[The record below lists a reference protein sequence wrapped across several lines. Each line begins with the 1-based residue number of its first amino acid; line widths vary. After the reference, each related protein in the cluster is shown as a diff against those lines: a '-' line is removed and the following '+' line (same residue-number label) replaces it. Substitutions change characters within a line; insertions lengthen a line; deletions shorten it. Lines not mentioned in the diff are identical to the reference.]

1 MTQPRNQL
9 VDPTHAGTFHCV
21 NRCVRRSWRCG
32 FDKYLGESYEDRKS
46 WAEARI
52 MKSLIL
58 TFFGLLLAGTSM
70 ANDPVWSHSRA
81 GDGNFPDIAHTLL
94 VADQALYVA
103 GGVSRSAGD
112 LQVPRGFL
120 ARHDQQSGA
129 QLWAVEIL
137 PASLNTLGLQCSVAR
152 QLPNSLGI
160 AVGCSSAIDGY
171 GVFVFSAD
179 GAPRWSVLIGT
190 SDAEQDVFGGLA
202 VDTQGRL
209 FLAGTHRT
217 GAIDSVRVHALSPGG
232 QALWNADYPGPE
244 NAANAVA
251 IVADELGGA
260 VVAGTITTKD
270 RYIELLVVRFSAIG
284 ALAWHRGFG
293 GPDGGSIDEAS
304 DLVLHG
310 GEIYVAGTINGD
322 TEAGSDG
329 FLARLGMDGS
339 PAWQVSFDAGTGSAE
354 SFRALAVDAG
364 GAYAVGAS
372 TMDGDRSDTLIAAFS
387 PQGALSWSHRTP
399 AAFGTQ
405 NRYWDIDL
413 DAAGKPHVAGAAALV
428 FGSTAAIYDSFST
441 DGRLLRREA
450 YTGPVGVA
458 EARALG
464 VDSGGNVYLAG
475 TVTATSTGF
484 DAMTL
489 RYDEDQLF
497 SDGFGPS
504 H

>member
-1 MTQPRNQL
+1 
-9 VDPTHAGTFHCV
+9 
-21 NRCVRRSWRCG
+21 
-32 FDKYLGESYEDRKS
+32 
-46 WAEARI
+46 
-52 MKSLIL
+52 
-58 TFFGLLLAGTSM
+58 M
-70 ANDPVWSHSRA
+70 ANDPSWTHRRA
-81 GDGNFPDIAHTLL
+81 GDGNFPDVAQTLL

-103 GGVSRSAGD
+103 GGVYRSAGN
-112 LQVPRGFL
+112 LQVARGFL

-152 QLPNSLGI
+152 QIPNSMDI
-160 AVGCSSAIDGY
+160 AVGCGSGIDGY
-171 GVFVFSAD
+171 GVFVFGAD
-179 GAPRWSVLIGT
+179 GTPRWSVLVGT
-190 SDAEQDVFGGLA
+190 SDAAQDVFGGLA
-202 VDTQGRL
+202 VDAQGRL

-251 IVADELGGA
+251 IAADELGGA

-270 RYIELLVVRFSAIG
+270 RYIELLVARFSADG
-284 ALAWHRGFG
+284 AVAWHRGFG
-293 GPDGGSIDEAS
+293 GPDGGSVDEAS
-304 DLVLHG
+304 DIVLQG
-310 GEIYVAGTINGD
+310 GDIYVAGTLNGD

-339 PAWQVSFDAGTGSAE
+339 VVWQACFDGGSGSDQ

-364 GAYAVGAS
+364 GGAYAVGLS
-372 TMDGDRSDTLIAAFS
+372 TTNGDPSDTLIAAFS
-387 PQGALSWSHRTP
+387 PQGALRWSHRTP
-399 AAFGTQ
+399 AAFATQ

-413 DAAGKPHVAGAAALV
+413 DAAGKPHVAGAATLV
-428 FGSTAAIYDSFST
+428 FGSTAAIYDIFAT
-441 DGRLLRREA
+441 DGSLLRREA
-450 YTGPVGVA
+450 YTGPAGAA

-464 VDSGGNVYLAG
+464 FDSRGNVYLAG
-475 TVTATSTGF
+475 TFSAASTGF

-489 RYDEDQLF
+489 RYDQDQLF
-497 SDGFGPS
+497 SDGFGVS

>member
-1 MTQPRNQL
+1 
-9 VDPTHAGTFHCV
+9 
-21 NRCVRRSWRCG
+21 
-32 FDKYLGESYEDRKS
+32 
-46 WAEARI
+46 

-58 TFFGLLLAGTSM
+58 TFLGLLLAGTSI
-70 ANDPVWSHSRA
+70 ANDPTWTHRRA
-81 GDGNFPDIAHTLL
+81 GDGNFSDVAHTVL

-103 GGVSRSAGD
+103 GGVYRSAGN

-137 PASLNTLGLQCSVAR
+137 PASLNTLGLQCRVVR
-152 QLPNSLGI
+152 QMPNSLDI
-160 AVGCSSAIDGY
+160 AVGCGSAIDGY
-171 GVFVFSAD
+171 GVFVFGAD
-179 GAPRWSVLIGT
+179 GAPRWSVLVGT
-190 SDAEQDVFGGLA
+190 ADADQDVFGGLA
-202 VDTQGRL
+202 VDAQGRL

-217 GAIDSVRVHALSPGG
+217 GAINSVRVHALSPGG

-251 IVADELGGA
+251 IAADELGGA

-270 RYIELLVVRFSAIG
+270 RYIELLVVRFSAVG
-284 ALAWHRGFG
+284 AVAWHRGFG
-293 GPDGGSIDEAS
+293 GPDAGSIDEAS
-304 DLVLHG
+304 DIVLHG
-310 GEIYVAGTINGD
+310 GEIYVAGTLNRN
-322 TEAGSDG
+322 TEAGSHG
-329 FLARLGMDGS
+329 FLARLGVDGS
-339 PAWQVSFDAGTGSAE
+339 VAWQVSFDGGSGSAE

-372 TMDGDRSDTLIAAFS
+372 TIDGDRSDTLIAAFS
-387 PQGALSWSHRTP
+387 PQGALRWSHRTP
-399 AAFGTQ
+399 AAFVTQ

-413 DAAGKPHVAGAAALV
+413 DAAGKPHVAGAATLV
-428 FGSTAAIYDSFST
+428 FGSTAAIYDSFAT

-450 YTGPVGVA
+450 YTSPAGVA

-464 VDSGGNVYLAG
+464 VDSRGNVYLAG
-475 TVTATSTGF
+475 TFTAATTGF

-497 SDGFGPS
+497 SDGFGAS

>member
-1 MTQPRNQL
+1 
-9 VDPTHAGTFHCV
+9 
-21 NRCVRRSWRCG
+21 
-32 FDKYLGESYEDRKS
+32 
-46 WAEARI
+46 
-52 MKSLIL
+52 MKTLIL
-58 TFFGLLLAGTSM
+58 TFVALLLAGTSM
-70 ANDPVWSHSRA
+70 ANDPIWSHRRA
-81 GDGNFPDIAHTLL
+81 GDGNFSDVAHTLL

-103 GGVSRSAGD
+103 GGVVRSAGN
-112 LQVPRGFL
+112 LQVSRGFL

-137 PASLNTLGLQCSVAR
+137 PAALNTLGLHCRVVR
-152 QLPNSLGI
+152 QLPNSLDI
-160 AVGCSSAIDGY
+160 AVGCGSAIDGY
-171 GVFVFSAD
+171 GVFVFGAD
-179 GAPRWSVLIGT
+179 GAPRWSVLVGT
-190 SDAEQDVFGGLA
+190 SDADLDVFGGLA
-202 VDTQGRL
+202 VDAQGRL

-217 GAIDSVRVHALSPGG
+217 GTIDSVRVHAFSAGG

-244 NAANAVA
+244 NAATAVA
-251 IVADELGGA
+251 IAADELGGA

-270 RYIELLVVRFSAIG
+270 RNIELLAVRFSAVG
-284 ALAWHRGFG
+284 AVAWHRGFG

-304 DLVLHG
+304 DIVLHG
-310 GEIYVAGTINGD
+310 GEIYVAGTLNGH

-339 PAWQVSFDAGTGSAE
+339 VTWQVLFDGGSGSAE
-354 SFRALAVDAG
+354 SFQALAVDASG

-372 TMDGDRSDTLIAAFS
+372 TLDGARSDTLIAAFS
-387 PQGALSWSHRTP
+387 PQGALRWSHRTP
-399 AAFGTQ
+399 AAFATQ

-413 DAAGKPHVAGAAALV
+413 DAAGKPHVAGAATLV
-428 FGSTAAIYDSFST
+428 LGSTASIYDSFAT
-441 DGRLLRREA
+441 DGRLLRRAA

-464 VDSGGNVYLAG
+464 VDSRGNAYLAG
-475 TVTATSTGF
+475 TFTATNTGF

-497 SDGFGPS
+497 SDGFGAS

>member
-1 MTQPRNQL
+1 
-9 VDPTHAGTFHCV
+9 
-21 NRCVRRSWRCG
+21 
-32 FDKYLGESYEDRKS
+32 
-46 WAEARI
+46 

-58 TFFGLLLAGTSM
+58 TFVALLLAGTSM
-70 ANDPVWSHSRA
+70 ANDPIWTHRRA
-81 GDGNFPDIAHTLL
+81 GDGNFSDVAHTVL
-94 VADQALYVA
+94 VTDQALYVA
-103 GGVSRSAGD
+103 GAVVRSVGN

-152 QLPNSLGI
+152 QLPNSLDI
-160 AVGCSSAIDGY
+160 AVGCGSGIDGY

-179 GAPRWSVLIGT
+179 GAPRWSVLVGT

-202 VDTQGRL
+202 VDAQGRL

-232 QALWNADYPGPE
+232 QALWNADYAGPE
-244 NAANAVA
+244 NAASAVA
-251 IVADELGGA
+251 IAADELGGA

-270 RYIELLVVRFSAIG
+270 RYIEVLVARFSAVG
-284 ALAWHRGFG
+284 AVAWHRGFG
-293 GPDGGSIDEAS
+293 GPDGGSIDQAS
-304 DLVLHG
+304 DIVLQDG
-310 GEIYVAGTINGD
+310 NIYVAGTINGH

-339 PAWQVSFDAGTGSAE
+339 VAWQVSFDGGSGSAE
-354 SFRALAVDAG
+354 MFRALAVDAG
-364 GAYAVGAS
+364 GGAYAVGAS
-372 TMDGDRSDTLIAAFS
+372 TIDGDRSDTLITAFS
-387 PQGALSWSHRTP
+387 PQGALRWSHRTP
-399 AAFGTQ
+399 AAFVTQ

-413 DAAGKPHVAGAAALV
+413 DAAGKPHVAGQATLE
-428 FGSTAAIYDSFST
+428 FGSIASIYDSFAT

-450 YTGPVGVA
+450 YTGPAGVA
-458 EARALG
+458 EARALD
-464 VDSGGNVYLAG
+464 VDSRGNVYLAG
-475 TVTATSTGF
+475 TIAAASTGF

-489 RYDEDQLF
+489 RYDQDQLF
-497 SDGFGPS
+497 SDGFGAS